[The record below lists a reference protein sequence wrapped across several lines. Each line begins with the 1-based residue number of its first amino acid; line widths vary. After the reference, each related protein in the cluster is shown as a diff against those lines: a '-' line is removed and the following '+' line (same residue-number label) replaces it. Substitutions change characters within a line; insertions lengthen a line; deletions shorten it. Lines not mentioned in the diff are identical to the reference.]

1 MSGIAGIYNLDG
13 RPVDSQLLTRMTDSL
28 AFRGPDALQ
37 VWNRGSVGFGHTL
50 LRTTDESTDEHQ
62 PLSFDNQ
69 IWIVADARIDGR
81 EDLVRK
87 LNANG
92 RNASLLKP
100 DVELILHAYHVWG
113 EACVEHL
120 LGDFAFAIWDE
131 RERRLFCARDHFG
144 VKPFFYSPVGDCL
157 VFSNTLD
164 CVRLHPAVSDE
175 LNEQFIAD
183 FLLFDVSQDESVT
196 VFADVLRL
204 PPAHCLTCSVDGLRV
219 RKFWILPE
227 PSLVY
232 RKHPGAFIEQ
242 FNELFDRAV
251 ADRLRTR
258 NISVQMSGGLDS
270 TAVAAVA
277 HRFLTKRTDGF
288 DLRAYTIIFNRLFAD
303 DEGEYAQ
310 MVADDL
316 CIPIR
321 YHVADD
327 YLPFAHFDRPEIRMP
342 EPWNEP
348 AMEMAY
354 DQYLQMAENSRV
366 VLTGTDGDTVLQ
378 ELPNLYFKHL
388 FKNGG
393 FGKLLAGMWWF
404 VRVKGQPPRI
414 GLRGAWRKWR
424 NPESSD
430 YEMPVWIN
438 QDFARRMDL
447 AGRLREINETGQ
459 QHPFRPRACRVMRSS
474 LFSQVLEPLDPGLT
488 SVPIEWRHPFADL
501 RLVEFLLTVPP
512 VPWLVEK
519 ELLKLAMRG
528 QLPEPVIQRPKT
540 PLAIDPLIEEL
551 HHGNIGWTMNAANLP
566 ELDCYVD
573 CRKIPALV
581 GETDN
586 GALWSNLRPMGL
598 NYWLTA
604 LNSAN
609 PKQELEEKHEYGNKY
624 AAAAPAG

>member
-13 RPVDSQLLTRMTDSL
+13 RPVDSQLLQQMTGSL
-28 AFRGPDALQ
+28 AFRGPDAQQ

-50 LRTTDESTDEHQ
+50 LRTTDESADEHQ
-62 PLSFDNQ
+62 PLSFENQ
-69 IWIVADARIDGR
+69 VWIVADARIDAR
-81 EDLVRK
+81 EELVRK

-92 RNASLLKP
+92 CNASLNRP

-131 RERRLFCARDHFG
+131 PQRKLFCARDHFG
-144 VKPFFYSPVGDCL
+144 VKPFFYTNIANQF

-175 LNEQFIAD
+175 LNEQFIGD
-183 FLLFDVSQDESVT
+183 FLLFDASQDESVT
-196 VFADVLRL
+196 VFADIQRL
-204 PPAHCLTCSVDGLRV
+204 LPAHCLTCSVDGLQV
-219 RKFWILPE
+219 RKFWALPE

-232 RKHPGAFIEQ
+232 HKHPGTYVEQ
-242 FNELFDRAV
+242 FNALFDRAV

-277 HRFLTKRTDGF
+277 HRFLTTRTNGF
-288 DLRAYTIIFNRLFAD
+288 DLRAYTIIFKRLFDD

-316 CIPIR
+316 RIPIR
-321 YHVADD
+321 YHVSDD

-348 AMEMAY
+348 AMAMAH

-388 FKNGG
+388 FKNGRL
-393 FGKLLAGMWWF
+393 GKLLAGMWWF
-404 VRVKGQPPRI
+404 VNKGQAPRI

-424 NPESSD
+424 KPQSND

-438 QDFARRMDL
+438 RDFARRMKL
-447 AGRLREINETGQ
+447 AERLRLINQTRQ
-459 QHPFRPRACRVMRSS
+459 QHPFRPRVCRVMRSP
-474 LFSQVLEPLDPGLT
+474 LFSQVLEPCDPGIT
-488 SVPIEWRHPFADL
+488 NVPIEWRHPFADL

-519 ELLKLAMRG
+519 ELLKLAMHG
-528 QLPEPVIQRPKT
+528 QLPEPVVHRPKT
-540 PLAIDPLIEEL
+540 PLMIDPLTEEL
-551 HHGNIGWTMNAANLP
+551 HHGNVGWTENATNLP
-566 ELDCYVD
+566 AIERYVD
-573 CRKIPALV
+573 CGQIGAFD
-581 GETDN
+581 GEMDI
-586 GALWSNLRPMGL
+586 GALWSNLRPIGL
-598 NYWLTA
+598 NHWLTA
-604 LNSAN
+604 LNSAK
-609 PKQELEEKHEYGNKY
+609 PKQVLEEDIEYRNKY
-624 AAAAPAG
+624 AAAAHVV